1 MWGDEQTALPSNL
14 IISPYS
20 LSEDLAMT
28 KSRMFV
34 LISALSASFL
44 ASPVVSAA
52 SDGVMMKDGKMMVMK
67 DGKATEPMTQ
77 DVTMTDGKKVTSDGT
92 ITTTSRM
99 KDGQMMT
106 MDGKMKMTAKKD
118 MKMEGMKKEGMKK
131 EGMEMGKGLMGEKMP
146 GMGK

>member
-1 MWGDEQTALPSNL
+1 MWGDEQTALPANL
-14 IISPYS
+14 IISLYS

-52 SDGVMMKDGKMMVMK
+52 SDGVMMKDGKM
-67 DGKATEPMTQ
+67 
-77 DVTMTDGKKVTSDGT
+77 
-92 ITTTSRM
+92 
-99 KDGQMMT
+99 
-106 MDGKMKMTAKKD
+106 KMSAKKG
-118 MKMEGMKKEGMKK
+118 MKMEGMKKEGM
-131 EGMEMGKGLMGEKMP
+131 EGGMGMKME

>member
-1 MWGDEQTALPSNL
+1 
-14 IISPYS
+14 
-20 LSEDLAMT
+20 MT
-28 KSRMFV
+28 KSATLVVIAF
-34 LISALSASFL
+34 LSASSL
-44 ASPVVSAA
+44 AFPVVAA
-52 SDGVMMKDGKMMVMK
+52 ETDGVMMKDGKMMVMK

-106 MDGKMKMTAKKD
+106 MDGKMKMSSKKD

-131 EGMEMGKGLMGEKMP
+131 EGMEMGKGMMGEKMP